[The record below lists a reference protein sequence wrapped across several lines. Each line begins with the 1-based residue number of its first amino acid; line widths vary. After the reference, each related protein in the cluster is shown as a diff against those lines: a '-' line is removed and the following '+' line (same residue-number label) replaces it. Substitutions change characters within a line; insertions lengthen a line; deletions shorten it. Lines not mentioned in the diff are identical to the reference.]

1 MSSSSNVITTVDL
14 TKMYEGNIRAVDCLS
29 ISVKKAEIFGFLGPN
44 GAGKTTTIKMLST
57 LIPPTS
63 GSINIFGF
71 DASKQGLEIRKM
83 IGVVQQKESYDRN
96 LTVIDSLRLYAT
108 LWGIPKDEANSRIR
122 RRLSQFGLDEYKNRK
137 VRWLS
142 FGLRRRLQV
151 AREFLHDSALLILDE
166 PTSGMDVL
174 ARHSFLDLCKET
186 IKDGK
191 TTLFYTTHIVSEA
204 EYLCDRVAIID
215 HGKIIAMD
223 TPLEL
228 KKRYGGFRT
237 VSLVAKD
244 PSDLNKFSKLADGLS
259 SSLIEAKEISS
270 KDNEMRLL
278 SKDPFKLAYDVSTL
292 LVNNG
297 YDPES
302 VSIVE
307 PSLENVILSLLGK
320 RANPLAE

>member
-1 MSSSSNVITTVDL
+1 MSDSSAITTTDL
-14 TKMYEGNIRAVDCLS
+14 TKIYGGNVTAVDHLS
-29 ISVKKAEIFGFLGPN
+29 MSVKRAEIFGFLGLN

-63 GSINIFGF
+63 GSVNIFGF
-71 DASKQGLEIRKM
+71 DAATQGLEIRKR

-96 LTVIDSLRLYAT
+96 LSVMASLRLYAS
-108 LWGIPKDEANSRIR
+108 LWGISREAASERIEKQ
-122 RRLSQFGLDEYKNRK
+122 LKQFGLDEYKNRM

-151 AREFLHDSALLILDE
+151 AREFLHDSSLLILDE
-166 PTSGMDVL
+166 PTAGMDVL
-174 ARHSFLDLCKET
+174 ARHSFLDLCKES

-237 VSLVAKD
+237 VSVVAKD
-244 PSDLNKFSKLADGLS
+244 SSDLRKFSTLADGLPS
-259 SSLIEAKEISS
+259 QSIQSKEINE
-270 KDNEMRLL
+270 KDNELRLL
-278 SKDPFKLAYDVSTL
+278 SRDPFKLAYDVSTL
-292 LVNNG
+292 LVSNG

-302 VSIVE
+302 ISIVE

-320 RANPLAE
+320 KENVQAG

>member
-1 MSSSSNVITTVDL
+1 MPDSDAITTVDL
-14 TKMYEGNIRAVDCLS
+14 TKIYEGNVTAVDHLS
-29 ISVKKAEIFGFLGPN
+29 MSVKRAEIFGFLGLN

-57 LIPPTS
+57 LIPPSS
-63 GSINIFGF
+63 GSVHVFGF
-71 DASKQGLEIRKM
+71 DALTQGLEIRKR

-96 LTVIDSLRLYAT
+96 LTVIASLRLYAS
-108 LWGIPKDEANSRIR
+108 LWGISREIANERIETQ
-122 RRLSQFGLDEYKNRK
+122 LTQFGLDEYKNRK

-151 AREFLHDSALLILDE
+151 AREFLHDSSLLILDE

-237 VSLVAKD
+237 VSVIAKD
-244 PSDLNKFSKLADGLS
+244 SSDLHKFSNLADELAS
-259 SSLIEAKEISS
+259 SNVESTDINE
-270 KDNEMRLL
+270 KDNELRLL
-278 SKDPFKLAYDVSTL
+278 SKDPFKLAYDISTL
-292 LVNNG
+292 LVSNG

-302 VSIVE
+302 ISIVE

-320 RANPLAE
+320 KNQAG